1 MPHAAIV
8 SSMIAEGSGV
18 GKRTELSVV
27 NATENYTGIE
37 LAKLA
42 AQSPTRI
49 SFSISLTDKKSWTW
63 EAVLWRSNLFLDVPQ
78 RITAFASKEGFVA
91 LLEFAEEVLAC
102 KNVILAINKDRPD
115 RAQAIRTFMFLGFR
129 VLSPNHELVPPNLN
143 NIYMICELN
152 D

>member
-1 MPHAAIV
+1 
-8 SSMIAEGSGV
+8 
-18 GKRTELSVV
+18 LSFVIIFQ
-27 NATENYTGIE
+27 GIE

-115 RAQAIRTFMFLGFR
+115 RGKKSVR
-129 VLSPNHELVPPNLN
+129 
-143 NIYMICELN
+143 
-152 D
+152 